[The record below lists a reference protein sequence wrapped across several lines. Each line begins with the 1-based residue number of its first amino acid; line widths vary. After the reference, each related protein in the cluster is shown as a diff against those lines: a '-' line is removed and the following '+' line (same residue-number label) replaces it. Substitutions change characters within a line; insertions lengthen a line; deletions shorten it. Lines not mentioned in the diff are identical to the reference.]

1 MGYKEYTVFI
11 DMNKQRLQELAGIKP
26 TNELEINKPISKK
39 EIFEYIISNQEEETE
54 ETCLLDILEQY
65 ESLEDYMEDYG
76 DEDNEDQKY
85 ARLYYNTFSEK
96 DIYAFE
102 VEESEGGFNFDLP
115 YTYKYCYYYGKGY
128 NNVMVIL
135 HNIKLE

>member
-1 MGYKEYTVFI
+1 
-11 DMNKQRLQELAGIKP
+11 MNKQRLQELAGIKP

-39 EIFEYIISNQEEETE
+39 EIFEYIINQEE

-65 ESLEDYMEDYG
+65 ESLESYMKDYG

-96 DIYAFE
+96 DIYVFE
-102 VEESEGGFNFDLP
+102 VEDSEGGFNLDLP
-115 YTYKYCYYYGKGY
+115 YTYKYCYCYGKGY